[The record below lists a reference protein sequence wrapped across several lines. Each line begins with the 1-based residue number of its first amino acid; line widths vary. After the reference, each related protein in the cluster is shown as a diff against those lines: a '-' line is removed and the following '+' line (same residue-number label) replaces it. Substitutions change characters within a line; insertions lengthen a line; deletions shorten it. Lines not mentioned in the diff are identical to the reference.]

1 MKRYVG
7 ILSVLAF
14 ALVLMNYS
22 FVSADAAKGQAIFN
36 DAKAGNCKTC
46 HDTGDKKKVGP
57 GLKGVSD
64 RQPKEWLEKWLA
76 DPQGTWAANDEHVQD
91 LKKRMKKEDKPNT
104 AMKLPSKL
112 AAEQVADLID
122 YLATLK

>member
-14 ALVLMNYS
+14 AIVLMNYS
-22 FVSADAAKGQAIFN
+22 FVSADAAKGEAIFK
-36 DAKAGNCKTC
+36 DAKVGNCKTC

-57 GLKGVSD
+57 GLKGATD
-64 RQPKEWLEKWLA
+64 RASKEWLTEWLT
-76 DPQGTWAANDEHVQD
+76 DPQGTWAKNDATTQD